1 MNKKE
6 IPPVNNFSF
15 AKELAK
21 LGMRGLDTQ
30 ASCFFR
36 HSLSKDFVS
45 TTGIVSSA
53 PKAAGWRV
61 LAFLSLLA

>member
-6 IPPVNNFSF
+6 IPPMNNFSF

-21 LGMRGLDTQ
+21 LGVRSLDTQ
-30 ASCFFR
+30 ASCFSR
-36 HSLSKDFVS
+36 HSLSKDLLS
-45 TTGIVSSA
+45 TTRIVSSD
-53 PKAAGWRV
+53 PKAEGWRV